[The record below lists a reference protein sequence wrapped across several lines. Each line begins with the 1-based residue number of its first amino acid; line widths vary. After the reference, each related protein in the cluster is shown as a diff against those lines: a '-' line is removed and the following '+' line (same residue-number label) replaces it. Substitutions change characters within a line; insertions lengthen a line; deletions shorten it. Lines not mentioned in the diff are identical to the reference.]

1 MIVSCQALEE
11 EPLHGT
17 IHMEAMA
24 RAALMGGAAGLRAN
38 GREDI
43 SAMRKLTDKPIIGI
57 LKRREPDGGIFITP
71 DFESAALIADAGAD
85 IVALDCTTTRHPD
98 CGKLGNLINSI
109 HAELGVAVMADCSSL
124 EETLRAEDLGAD
136 IVATTLVPGRDPDFA
151 LLEKVLGSVTVP
163 VIAEGNYWRPEEVVR
178 AIQIGAH
185 AVVVG
190 SAITRPQLITA
201 RFAAA
206 LARR

>member
-1 MIVSCQALEE
+1 
-11 EPLHGT
+11 
-17 IHMEAMA
+17 
-24 RAALMGGAAGLRAN
+24 
-38 GREDI
+38 
-43 SAMRKLTDKPIIGI
+43 
-57 LKRREPDGGIFITP
+57 
-71 DFESAALIADAGAD
+71 
-85 IVALDCTTTRHPD
+85 
-98 CGKLGNLINSI
+98 
-109 HAELGVAVMADCSSL
+109 MADCSSL

-136 IVATTLVPGRDPDFA
+136 IVATTLVPGREPDFA